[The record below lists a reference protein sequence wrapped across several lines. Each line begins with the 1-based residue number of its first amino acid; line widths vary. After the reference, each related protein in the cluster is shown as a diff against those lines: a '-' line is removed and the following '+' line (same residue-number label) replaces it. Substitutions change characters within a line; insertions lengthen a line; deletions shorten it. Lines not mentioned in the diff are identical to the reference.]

1 MASYELNLRDYW
13 RIIKKKKII
22 VIVTVVMLGG
32 FSFFFAMMNKPTP
45 MYQATASLKIDKSTD
60 LTGMYLQSFNWYAG
74 DEMAT
79 RGEEIK
85 SIPMVEK
92 AALEMGLL
100 DSTLTSDEIRNN
112 PEFFSIIERLKA
124 RIKTEQEGLTNII
137 NIKITDYEP
146 QRTAD
151 FANALAKVYI
161 EESYQLKNAT
171 AFKALRAITNQLKQA
186 EINYK
191 NSESKIRAYKDQ
203 NQILLLEG
211 TASRLS
217 AEITVD
223 ESELEEIRSDINQL
237 DNILFEIDQNP
248 DYIYYI
254 SFDLLLNRQNT
265 VLTAIQSQLNQLSAN
280 ERQYLQ
286 HYTENH
292 PTVLGVHAQ
301 IEAKRRRFIEEL
313 KTYRETLVQTE
324 NNIYEHWKKL
334 STSYRS
340 IPLLDF
346 TLQNLERELEIN
358 KQLYQQ
364 LEARNQEALIKQS
377 ELVHEVFLIKPAFL
391 PTQPVNPTMIG
402 PTTAIGTVIGIILG
416 VILAFVAET
425 LDTTFSTIDDIEKTL
440 DTTVLGIVPFV
451 DIEDIKTQLLEK
463 IDTPIPEEI
472 LEMQARLVSHYNP
485 KSTMA
490 EAFRALRTNIHFGL
504 MDKGYKCLMVT
515 SSVASEG
522 KTTIAVNLAVSM
534 AQIGLNTILVEADLR
549 KPRISKLFGIEREPG
564 LTDVVLRRDNL
575 DSVIRTMSDL
585 MMGTMATDTFRTD
598 NIPGI
603 EYLNILTAG
612 KHERNPSEIIASKV
626 MDTVISDLK
635 ERYDLII
642 FDTAPVIQATDSTV
656 LAAKVDTT
664 LLVYYQGKI
673 SRGTLR
679 RSKSQLEMLKADVLG
694 VCINGMKADI
704 SADYADYRYGYE
716 YQYSYG
722 DTKSAVPTNKVLDFL
737 NKFFLN
743 QQEGLHSTILDRIR
757 KWRVAAAVVAIIGLI
772 GGSCIISNNIK
783 SCSRASKQKPI
794 NTATSSLIDTTYD
807 MVPEAIII
815 DTLGQ
820 KISKAP
826 SELKDLQE
834 KYNVEKI
841 SVPIPET
848 ITKEVSSKIEKDQII
863 IPEQI
868 SERVSLP
875 TQSRT
880 IPQSPFPDI
889 STTTS
894 SIIPIVTEDS
904 PEQLLPATPYSIK
917 LGKYSTLQSA
927 RSMINQYK
935 NQGMNQGFITLEF
948 TGPSS
953 RNYIVCYGAFSSS
966 NKATERATE
975 LQFLGFEGELIPI
988 NLPYAI
994 LVSKFSSPDKLAS
1007 EKKRYPEYKDFIY
1020 LKSVGSGQYASL
1032 IGAFKSEDIANL
1044 FLQINPTLT
1053 GKLIIAR

>member
-22 VIVTVVMLGG
+22 VIVTIIMLGG
-32 FSFFFAMMNKPTP
+32 FSFFFALMNKPTP
-45 MYQATASLKIDKSTD
+45 MYQSTASLKIEKSTD
-60 LTGMYLQSFNWYAG
+60 LTGMYMQSFNWYAG

-92 AALEMGLL
+92 AAQIMGLI
-100 DSTLTSDEIRNN
+100 DSSLTSKEIRNN
-112 PEFFSIIERLKA
+112 PEYYSIVDKLRK

-137 NIKITDYEP
+137 HIKVTDYDP

-151 FANALAKVYI
+151 LANAVAQVYI
-161 EESYQLKNAT
+161 QESFQIKNAK
-171 AFKALRAITNQLKQA
+171 AISALRAITNQLAQA
-186 EINYK
+186 ERNYK
-191 NSESKIRAYKDQ
+191 NTEKKIRAYKNQ
-203 NQILLLEG
+203 NNLLLLEG

-217 AEITVD
+217 AEITVAQG
-223 ESELEEIRSDINQL
+223 ELEELRSDINQI

-254 SFDLLLNRQNT
+254 SFDLLLNRRNT
-265 VLTAIQSQLNQLSAN
+265 VLTALQSQLNQLSTN

-292 PTVLGVHAQ
+292 PTVTEVRRQ
-301 IEAKRRRFIEEL
+301 IESKQRRFIEEL

-324 NNIYEHWKKL
+324 NNIYERWKRL
-334 STSYRS
+334 SGNYRS

-346 TLQNLERELEIN
+346 TLSNIERELEISQN
-358 KQLYQQ
+358 LFQTLG
-364 LEARNQEALIKQS
+364 ARHQEALIKRS
-377 ELVHEVFLIKPAFL
+377 ELVNEVFLIKPAFL
-391 PTQPVNPTMIG
+391 PTRPVNPTMIG

-451 DIEDIKTQLLEK
+451 DIEEIKEQLLEK
-463 IDTPIPEEI
+463 IDSPISEEI

-490 EAFRALRTNIHFGL
+490 EAFRALRTNIHFSL
-504 MDKGYKCLMVT
+504 MDKGYKCMMVT

-534 AQIGLNTILVEADLR
+534 AQIGLNTILIEADLR

-564 LTDVVLRRDNL
+564 LTDVVLRRDDL

-626 MDTVISDLK
+626 MDNVINDLK

-656 LAAKVDTT
+656 LASKVDTT
-664 LLVYYQGKI
+664 LLTYYQGKI

-679 RSKSQLEMLKADVLG
+679 RSKNQLEMLKADVLG
-694 VCINGMKADI
+694 VCINGMKADV

-722 DTKSAVPTNKVLDFL
+722 DKKEEIQKNKFLDFL
-737 NKFFLN
+737 ERNFIN

-757 KWRVAAAVVAIIGLI
+757 KWRVAATLVAIIAFFS
-772 GGSCIISNNIK
+772 GSCVITNGIK
-783 SCSRASKQKPI
+783 SCAGDKPQTVI
-794 NTATSSLIDTTYD
+794 TETQSLIDTTYD
-807 MVPEAIII
+807 MIPEAIVSDFEPDII
-815 DTLGQ
+815 V
-820 KISKAP
+820 P
-826 SELKDLQE
+826 EELKDLQE
-834 KYNVEKI
+834 QYNVQKQ
-841 SVPIPET
+841 T
-848 ITKEVSSKIEKDQII
+848 IIDQASSIQE
-863 IPEQI
+863 
-868 SERVSLP
+868 
-875 TQSRT
+875 
-880 IPQSPFPDI
+880 
-889 STTTS
+889 
-894 SIIPIVTEDS
+894 SIIPASPDVQSDDEILPSALRDKAPVTPVKQPTIS
-904 PEQLLPATPYSIK
+904 PKVPLLKVLPVEETSHIKRLIPSTPYSIRISSTGSLASAK
-917 LGKYSTLQSA
+917 NYTYSYIQEGL
-927 RSMINQYK
+927 NDV
-935 NQGMNQGFITLEF
+935 FITVEF
-948 TGPSS
+948 TGSNS
-953 RNYIVCYGAFSSS
+953 KQYIVCYGNYPNETDAEQKSV
-966 NKATERATE
+966 E
-975 LQFLGFEGELIPI
+975 LQFLGFEGDFTTVL
-988 NLPYAI
+988 LPYSI
-994 LVSKFSSPDKLAS
+994 MLG
-1007 EKKRYPEYKDFIY
+1007 EYRTEDQAKSNQRNYQDIKEYTY
-1020 LKSVGSGQYASL
+1020 LKSSHSAVSSL
-1032 IGAFKSEDIANL
+1032 VGAFASEDIANL
-1044 FLQINPTLT
+1044 FLQQNLSLQDKQIV
-1053 GKLIIAR
+1053 IR

>member
-22 VIVTVVMLGG
+22 VIVTIVMLGS
-32 FSFFFAMMNKPTP
+32 FSFFFALMNKPTP
-45 MYQATASLKIDKSTD
+45 MYQATASLKIEKSTD

-92 AALEMGLL
+92 AAQVMGLL
-100 DSTLTSDEIRNN
+100 DSSLTSQEIRSN
-112 PEFFSIIERLKA
+112 PEYFAIVDKLKR
-124 RIKTEQEGLTNII
+124 RIKTEQEGYTNII
-137 NIKITDYEP
+137 HIKVTDYDP

-151 FANALAKVYI
+151 LANALAQVYI
-161 EESYQLKNAT
+161 KESFQLKNA
-171 AFKALRAITNQLKQA
+171 KAISAMKAIKKQLAQA
-186 EINYK
+186 ERNYK
-191 NSESKIRAYKDQ
+191 NSEKKIRAYKNQ
-203 NQILLLEG
+203 NNLLLLEG

-217 AEITVD
+217 TEIT
-223 ESELEEIRSDINQL
+223 EAEKQLNELRADINQI

-265 VLTAIQSQLNQLSAN
+265 VLTALQSQLNELSSK
-280 ERQYLQ
+280 EKQYLQ

-292 PTVLGVHAQ
+292 PKVVEIRRQ
-301 IEAKRRRFIEEL
+301 IESRRRRFEEEL

-324 NNIYEHWKKL
+324 NNIYERWKKL
-334 STSYRS
+334 SADYRS

-346 TLQNLERELEIN
+346 TLQNIERELEIN
-358 KQLYQQ
+358 KNLYQT
-364 LEARNQEALIKQS
+364 LEARYQEALIKRS
-377 ELVHEVFLIKPAFL
+377 ELVNEVFLIKPAFL
-391 PTQPVNPTMIG
+391 PTKPVNPTMIG

-440 DTTVLGIVPFV
+440 DTTVVGIVPFV
-451 DIEDIKTQLLEK
+451 DIEEIKEQLLEK
-463 IDTPIPEEI
+463 IDTPIPDEI

-564 LTDVVLRRDNL
+564 LTDVVLRRDDL

-612 KHERNPSEIIASKV
+612 KHERNPSEIIASRI
-626 MDTVISDLK
+626 MDNVIADLK

-656 LAAKVDTT
+656 LASKVDTT

-679 RSKSQLEMLKADVLG
+679 RSKNQLEMLKADVLG
-694 VCINGMKADI
+694 VAINGMKADV

-722 DTKSAVPTNKVLDFL
+722 DSKEILQKNKIREFL
-737 NKFFLN
+737 EKIFIN
-743 QQEGLHSTILDRIR
+743 QQEGLHLTILDRVR
-757 KWRVAAAVVAIIGLI
+757 KWRVAAALAAIIAFI
-772 GGSCIISNNIK
+772 GGSCVITSNLK
-783 SCSRASKQKPI
+783 SCVNDKQQTTVVKPHP
-794 NTATSSLIDTTYD
+794 LIDTTHE
-807 MVPEAIII
+807 MKPEAIVT
-815 DTLGQ
+815 DN
-820 KISKAP
+820 K
-826 SELKDLQE
+826 
-834 KYNVEKI
+834 
-841 SVPIPET
+841 PE
-848 ITKEVSSKIEKDQII
+848 I
-863 IPEQI
+863 
-868 SERVSLP
+868 
-875 TQSRT
+875 T
-880 IPQSPFPDI
+880 IPIELVEQA
-889 STTTS
+889 S
-894 SIIPIVTEDS
+894 SIQDS
-904 PEQLLPATPYSIK
+904 IKALPQEILPATIVPQAIPSNNQRTKPVIQQPVQVRPAVSRPLPVMENAPIQQLMPSTPYSIRIANTNSLTDAK
-917 LGKYSTLQSA
+917 KYTSSYI
-927 RSMINQYK
+927 R
-935 NQGMNQGFITLEF
+935 QGLNDVFVTVEF
-948 TGPSS
+948 TGPASK
-953 RNYIVCYGAFSSS
+953 RYIVCYGNYADESAAEQKSM
-966 NKATERATE
+966 E
-975 LQFLGFEGELIPI
+975 LQFLGFEGDFTIV

-994 LVSKFSSPDKLAS
+994 LAGEYRSAEQAGSSRIKHPDISEFINIKTSGTKAFALVGAFAS
-1007 EKKRYPEYKDFIY
+1007 EE
-1020 LKSVGSGQYASL
+1020 
-1032 IGAFKSEDIANL
+1032 IADL
-1044 FLQINPTLT
+1044 FLQQNISLQD
-1053 GKLIIAR
+1053 KQIVMR